1 MDFRIFLL
9 NIFFF
14 LYFISAYTQTDTGQT
29 SQASVIKVKNNI
41 YMLQSEGGNIG
52 LSLGKDGIL
61 MVDDHYTEDI
71 KKLQEDINKLSDK
84 PVRFVVNTHFHN
96 DHTAGNPAMAK
107 TGAIIISQEMVRAR
121 LLKIINQEKKKI
133 SEEMLPMVTFSD
145 EMNIYFNNE
154 KVHIFHVPNA
164 HTDGDAMIY
173 FTQNNVLQM
182 GDLFFNGKYPF
193 IDIENGGT
201 VDGFNQG
208 IQKALSLIN
217 KETKII
223 PGHGPIA
230 TYEDLLDAQRLLTV
244 SYKKISQLAL
254 LGKTEDEVAKMAD
267 ITKIYDDK
275 GYGDGFINSES
286 FRRTLFKE
294 ATLGQT
300 EKIDRLKSNEEARKK
315 YDQIKKQ
322 QESKKGKKEN

>member
-14 LYFISAYTQTDTGQT
+14 FYITSAYSQTDTGQASQT
-29 SQASVIKVKNNI
+29 SVLKVKNNI

-52 LSLGKDGIL
+52 MSFGKDGIF
-61 MVDDHYTEDI
+61 MVDDHYTDDI
-71 KKLQEDINKLSDK
+71 KKLQEDIRKISDK

-107 TGAIIISQEMVRAR
+107 TGAIIISQELVRSR
-121 LLKIINQEKKKI
+121 LIKIINSEKKKI
-133 SEEMLPMVTFSD
+133 SDDILPMVTFSD
-145 EMNIYFNNE
+145 EMDIYFNNE
-154 KVHIFHVPNA
+154 KIHIFHVPNA

-173 FTQNNVLQM
+173 FTESNVLQM
-182 GDLFFNGKYPF
+182 GDVFVNGKYPF
-193 IDIENGGT
+193 IDIKNGGT
-201 VDGFNQG
+201 IDGFNQG

-230 TYEDLLDAQRLLTV
+230 SYEDLVDAQRLLTI

-254 LGKTEDEVAKMAD
+254 LGKTEDEVAKMND
-267 ITKIYDDK
+267 ITQMYDEM

-286 FRRTLFKE
+286 FRRTLYKE
-294 ATLGQT
+294 ATLGQA
-300 EKIDRLKSNEEARKK
+300 EKQERLKSNEESRKK

-322 QESKKGKKEN
+322 QESKKEKKNK